1 VKIEFYASLQG
12 TSCIRIDDDNSANV
26 KLTCDGGQ
34 IASVVQLLSL
44 QGKAFRVV
52 IDTKEGR

>member
-1 VKIEFYASLQG
+1 MKIEFHATLQG
-12 TSCIRIDDDNSANV
+12 SGCIKIDDDNSAQV

-34 IASVVQLLSL
+34 IANVVKLLTL

-52 IDTKEGR
+52 VET